1 MILQYLILLVGFAG
15 NVVAPPEKR
24 RGCPTEYAVIRDS
37 ATSAAS
43 GFCSYD

>member
-1 MILQYLILLVGFAG
+1 MILQNVILRVAFAG
-15 NVVAPPEKR
+15 NIVAPPEKGG
-24 RGCPTEYAVIRDS
+24 GCPPEYAVIRDS